1 MTKAELI
8 DEVSKLS
15 NLTKKET
22 ETIVNTI
29 FDNITD
35 ALAQGD
41 KVELRG
47 FGSFRIRRRNSRKGR
62 NPKTGSSVSVPEKR
76 VPFFKVGKRLRELVN
91 TYRRS
96 PGRGSALGAL
106 AHGVPERCV
115 GPAVRLLSLRCPHR
129 DRRSRPPGGGPARA
143 RLPHAQ
149 RLSLCLSAPHGG
161 HPLPRGG
168 N

>member
-1 MTKAELI
+1 MVDIIYVGVLGFLSVTSMNTQDVEPSEGEGPGMTKADLI

-35 ALAQGD
+35 ALAKGD

-47 FGSFRIRRRNSRKGR
+47 FGSFRIRHRNSRKGR
-62 NPKTGSSVSVPEKR
+62 NPKTGSAVDVPEKR

-91 TYRRS
+91 
-96 PGRGSALGAL
+96 A
-106 AHGVPERCV
+106 
-115 GPAVRLLSLRCPHR
+115 
-129 DRRSRPPGGGPARA
+129 
-143 RLPHAQ
+143 
-149 RLSLCLSAPHGG
+149 
-161 HPLPRGG
+161 
-168 N
+168 